1 MAYFHEKEFF
11 PFFLRIKLNDSF
23 FVYSTT
29 DFFLIQISS
38 IFGIRN
44 RKLCHTVESWNIIYE
59 EDSHR
64 GESPRLLIKYFI
76 VIIDSL
82 TNTSSY
88 VTTANGFKREDCK
101 RI

>member
-1 MAYFHEKEFF
+1 MI
-11 PFFLRIKLNDSF
+11 PFSF
-23 FVYSTT
+23 FQQQI
-29 DFFLIQISS
+29 FFLIQISS

-59 EDSHR
+59 EYSHR
-64 GESPRLLIKYFI
+64 GESPRLLIKYFV

-82 TNTSSY
+82 TNTNSY

>member
-1 MAYFHEKEFF
+1 MI
-11 PFFLRIKLNDSF
+11 PFSF
-23 FVYSTT
+23 IQQQI
-29 DFFLIQISS
+29 FFLIQISS

-82 TNTSSY
+82 TNTTSY
-88 VTTANGFKREDCK
+88 VTTANGFKRENCK
-101 RI
+101 RIEMVYICKDGSVR